1 MPLTKITHIREGKKL
16 IPIGFSVYYDDE
28 VDQYKV
34 QMKCAECGDVVGCM
48 CYDTLDDAAF
58 NEDSLICNK
67 KICFVASNFDMIW
80 DEDMENCIPCIPLN
94 ECTQDELD
102 ELHDEYIESIDNE
115 WMSTEIMS
123 RSKTPEDLSSSEI
136 DILRDIIMEMDFE
149 SFGDNLTGAFCK

>member
-1 MPLTKITHIREGKKL
+1 MPITKITHIREGKKL
-16 IPIGFSVYYDDE
+16 IPIGFPVYYDNE
-28 VDQYKV
+28 SNQYKV
-34 QMKCAECGDVVGCM
+34 QMKCTECGDIVGCM

-67 KICFVASNFDMIW
+67 IICFVTSNFDILF

-102 ELHDEYIESIDNE
+102 ELYDEYIESIDNE
-115 WMSTEIMS
+115 WMITEIMS

-136 DILRDIIMEMDFE
+136 DILCDIIMEMDFE
-149 SFGDNLTGAFCK
+149 SFGNNSTGAFCK